1 MICLSIT
8 RIVKT
13 AALFALFSVS
23 SLTVAAQN
31 ADSYKIAELFN
42 QIKEHC
48 ALAEDDAQLL
58 ESYTRSGAHWQS
70 HARQLA
76 QVKDHVNDLLND
88 YNEAQLLR
96 NEGSPWQQA
105 AIDQIRP
112 VLKTMADHLTAT
124 IEHQRNNPSH
134 VRFRAWIDYVHANRE
149 YTAQASNLIHDV
161 VDYGKANET
170 ASLVEMKLQLSPST
184 NLHFSRGVGGE

>member
-1 MICLSIT
+1 MIHFSLI

-13 AALFALFSVS
+13 AALFALFLVG
-23 SLTVAAQN
+23 SLTLAAQN
-31 ADSYKIAELFN
+31 TDSTRISNLFN
-42 QIKEHC
+42 QIKEHSV
-48 ALAEDDAQLL
+48 LAEEDAQLL

-76 QVKDHVNDLLND
+76 QVKDHVDDLLND

-96 NEGSPWQQA
+96 SEGSPWQQA

-124 IEHQRNNPSH
+124 IEHQRNNQSR
-134 VRFRAWIDYVHANRE
+134 VRFQTWVDYVRANRE
-149 YTAQASNLIHDV
+149 YTTKASNLIHDV
-161 VDYGKANET
+161 VDYGTANQT
-170 ASLVEMKLQLSPST
+170 ASSLEQKLQLPSST
-184 NLHFSRGVGGE
+184 KAQ

>member
-1 MICLSIT
+1 MIYLSLT
-8 RIVKT
+8 KIVKT
-13 AALFALFSVS
+13 AALLALLLVS
-23 SLTVAAQN
+23 SMTVAAQK

-42 QIKEHC
+42 QIKEHS

-76 QVKDHVNDLLND
+76 QVKDHVDGLLND

-96 NEGSPWQQA
+96 SEGSPWQQA

-112 VLKTMADHLTAT
+112 VLKTMTDHLNAT
-124 IEHQRNNPSH
+124 IEHQRNKPSH
-134 VRFRAWIDYVHANRE
+134 IRFQAWIDYVHANRE
-149 YTAQASNLIHDV
+149 YTTKASNLIHDV

-170 ASLVEMKLQLSPST
+170 ASLLEKKLQLPSST
-184 NLHFSRGVGGE
+184 KAQ